1 MLNASDDLVAE
12 QQNHTSYPRRF
23 STPMKDVLA
32 MQLRFEHRRGARAH
46 RLLGNRRFR
55 AAYDFLLIR
64 AACGEVDQELA
75 DWWTNVQTLTPV
87 EQRKAFSLQSK
98 RSNRHHSAN

>member
-1 MLNASDDLVAE
+1 
-12 QQNHTSYPRRF
+12 
-23 STPMKDVLA
+23 MKDVLA

-75 DWWTNVQTLTPV
+75 DWWTNVQTLTPG